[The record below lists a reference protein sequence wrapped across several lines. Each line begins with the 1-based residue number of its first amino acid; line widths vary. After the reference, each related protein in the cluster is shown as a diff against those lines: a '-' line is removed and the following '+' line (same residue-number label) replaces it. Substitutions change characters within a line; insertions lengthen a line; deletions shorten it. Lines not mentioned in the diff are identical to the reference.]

1 MKLFLD
7 FDPCKECDS
16 FIEDLTTEESLRAD
30 DFFRNEKSA
39 QFMRHLTYNHPEVI
53 QAILRKLNHRKEN
66 LNLIYIN
73 KKFR

>member
-53 QAILRKLNHRKEN
+53 QAITAEVKSQGRKPEFDLYK
-66 LNLIYIN
+66 
-73 KKFR
+73 

>member
-16 FIEDLTTEESLRAD
+16 FIDDLTTEESLRAD

-53 QAILRKLNHRKEN
+53 HSISKEVKN
-66 LNLIYIN
+66 QQIRPEFDLY
-73 KKFR
+73 K